1 MITLIGYVAAA
12 LTTISFIPQLIQII
26 NTKDTKSISLPM
38 YILFVIGI
46 ALWLIYGLLRMDWP
60 IIIANIITLI
70 TASIILTYKIKE
82 DPNSK

>member
-1 MITLIGYVAAA
+1 MIALIGYVAAA

-26 NTKDTKSISLPM
+26 KTKDTKSISLPM

-46 ALWLIYGLLRMDWP
+46 ALWLVYGLLRMDWP

-70 TASIILTYKIKE
+70 TASIILMYKIKE
-82 DPNSK
+82 VRLSK